1 MSSIDIGS
9 IAEITLR
16 TLWVCGSALAIAL
29 TLGIPIGIALGAR
42 RFAGRGVLVSAVN
55 AGMGAPPVVVGLLT
69 ASLLWRSAPL
79 GGLSLMYTQTAMI
92 LAQVLIALPL
102 VVGLTLAAVGSLD
115 EEWNLQVRTLGI
127 GPAWRLWLLLREI
140 RMGLLAAVIAAL
152 GGILSEVGAV
162 TIVGAN
168 LAGKTRVLT
177 TAIMMHASMGKF
189 ETAYGLGAVLVGLTL
204 LLAGVL
210 TGIQQSGRA
219 R

>member
-16 TLWVCGSALAIAL
+16 TLWVCGSALTIAL
-29 TLGIPIGIALGAR
+29 TLGIPIGITLGAR
-42 RFAGRGVLVSAVN
+42 RFAGRGMLVSAVN

-92 LAQVLIALPL
+92 LAQVAIALPL

-115 EEWNLQVRTLGI
+115 EEWSLQVRTLGI
-127 GPAWRLWLLLREI
+127 GPVWRLWLLLREI

-152 GGILSEVGAV
+152 GGIISEVGAV
-162 TIVGAN
+162 NIVGDN
-168 LAGKTRVLT
+168 LA
-177 TAIMMHASMGKF
+177 
-189 ETAYGLGAVLVGLTL
+189 
-204 LLAGVL
+204 
-210 TGIQQSGRA
+210 
-219 R
+219 